1 MENILK
7 IISKADNVP
16 IVGMLFLVA
25 FFVSYAIIMARRND
39 RRKASGEDTVEE
51 HYAKKGKVHSWPYLV
66 RIELLAALAVVI
78 ILIVW
83 SILLDAPLEE
93 PANPTTTPNPAKAP
107 WYFLG
112 LQELLVYFDPW
123 IAGVVLPN
131 LIVVGLM
138 AIPYIDPGREGPSGH
153 YGIQERRWGTYIFLF
168 GFLSWMVLI
177 LIGTFMR
184 GPGWMWFW
192 PWEHWDPHRIVAETN
207 IDLTDKFFGIRS
219 TGVPGMVIGFM
230 LIAGYFGVAMT
241 VPYVILRTLAFGW
254 LERLGPI
261 RYGTIAFLFWSMIG
275 VSIKIILRLTLHIKY
290 VWVTPWF
297 NI

>member
-7 IISKADNVP
+7 IISKPDNVP
-16 IVGMLFLVA
+16 IVGLLFLVA
-25 FFVSYAIIMARRND
+25 FFVGFAIIMARKND
-39 RRKASGEDTVEE
+39 RRKALGEGTVEE

-66 RIELLAALAVVI
+66 RIELLAALAVMI

-93 PANPTTTPNPAKAP
+93 PANPTNTPNPAKAP

-138 AIPYIDPGREGPSGH
+138 AIPYIDPGREKSSGH
-153 YGIQERRWGTYIFLF
+153 YGIKERRWGTYIFLF
-168 GFLSWMVLI
+168 GFLSWMILI

-192 PWEHWDPHRIVAETN
+192 PWEHWDAHRIVAETN

-219 TGVPGMVIGFM
+219 TGIPGMVIGFM
-230 LIAGYFGVAMT
+230 LVAGYFGVAMT
-241 VPYVILRTLAFGW
+241 VPYVILRMLAFGW
-254 LERLGPI
+254 LERMGPI
-261 RYGTIAFLFWSMIG
+261 RYGTMAFLFWSMIG
-275 VSIKIILRLTLHIKY
+275 VSIKIVLRLAFNVKY